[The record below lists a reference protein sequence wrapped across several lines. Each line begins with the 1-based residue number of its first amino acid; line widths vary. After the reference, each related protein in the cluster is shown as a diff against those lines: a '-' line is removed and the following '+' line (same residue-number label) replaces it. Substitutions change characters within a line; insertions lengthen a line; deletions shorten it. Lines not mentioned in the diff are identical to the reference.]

1 MDWKIVGLVLGFS
14 ALTGIMGLV
23 MGAPHSPSSEAA
35 ASASSPKSN
44 VVLRNVERV
53 KAIRDRDGRLV
64 ELEIH
69 REVESGGQA
78 GSSQGS

>member
-1 MDWKIVGLVLGFS
+1 MDWKVIGLVLGFS
-14 ALTGIMGLV
+14 ALAGLI
-23 MGAPHSPSSEAA
+23 GLALSAGSPESAPQA
-35 ASASSPKSN
+35 ASEFTKSAKSN

-69 REVESGGQA
+69 REVESDGQ
-78 GSSQGS
+78 G